1 MFFWVDAVLNI
12 VGACPGCA
20 GFGDAHV
27 LLAVA
32 ESGCSS
38 GLGGGEVIKRITTGL
53 VSWVQY
59 LFASLIESGLFGE
72 GVSLLRSGNIELVL

>member
-12 VGACPGCA
+12 VGACAGCA

-53 VSWVQY
+53 VS
-59 LFASLIESGLFGE
+59 
-72 GVSLLRSGNIELVL
+72 